1 MSLSLQRCAARCVS
15 TAMHSTR
22 TFRRVLYVR
31 IRFIACGGLAT
42 IYASARAS
50 ASNSCGAHVC
60 VLVLP
65 RSHDGPFVHPR
76 GSVRAWICVHL
87 IVCADSCS
95 RTHPRAH
102 THAPALRYNLALAK
116 KEPVLEECHF
126 VGSRLKA
133 ADTLHAFGKLEFT
146 DHVCASLGSMPSPSI
161 SGCHFGSRVQP

>member
-1 MSLSLQRCAARCVS
+1 MSRARCRAPGESLQRCALCVNSDAQHTHIS
-15 TAMHSTR
+15 TSRVR
-22 TFRRVLYVR
+22 TG
-31 IRFIACGGLAT
+31 FIAWGGLAT

-65 RSHDGPFVHPR
+65 RSHDGPFLHPR

-102 THAPALRYNLALAK
+102 TH
-116 KEPVLEECHF
+116 
-126 VGSRLKA
+126 
-133 ADTLHAFGKLEFT
+133 THART
-146 DHVCASLGSMPSPSI
+146 CTQ
-161 SGCHFGSRVQP
+161 VQPGAYKEGASAGGVSFRRLAAQSGRHTARVWQARIH